1 MKTLSLWIR
10 PEALTNGQIKEKAC
24 NEYMNIMEVTGKN
37 VLYPDMPKGFHAL
50 LLFLTEGEIS
60 FVMKEEKIVVIAPAC
75 IDFVF
80 ISQLNDVK
88 TSENFKGT
96 LIITDQIFF
105 KKATEA
111 FRFSLSKVI
120 YYYSQKPFVLFTQ
133 QEIERVTQLTGFL
146 ENIIKQKEHRFNND
160 MVRNFL
166 QSILYEIWNEVLCT
180 FDDKINT
187 TEYIEDDLLGDFFY
201 LVHTHCRKHHHV
213 KWYAEQLCISSDAL
227 SSRLRKI
234 YGKNASQLID
244 ETLLTDAKLC
254 LLEPRATIQSVSEL
268 LCFADQASFCN
279 FFKRCSGISP
289 SEFRKSRMS

>member
-24 NEYMNIMEVTGKN
+24 NEYMNIMELTGKN
-37 VLYPDMPKGFHAL
+37 VLYPDMPKGFHSL

-60 FVMKEEKIVVIAPAC
+60 FVMREEKIVVIAPAC

-88 TSENFKGT
+88 TSDNFKGT

-105 KKATEA
+105 KKTTET

-133 QEIERVTQLTGFL
+133 QEIERITQLTGFL
-146 ENIIKQKEHRFNND
+146 ENIIKQKKHRFNND
-160 MVRNFL
+160 MAKNFL

-201 LVHTHCRKHHHV
+201 LVHTHCREHHQV
-213 KWYAEQLCISSDAL
+213 KWYAEQLCISADAL

-268 LCFADQASFCN
+268 LCFADQASFCK

-289 SEFRKSRMS
+289 SEFRKNRMS

>member
-24 NEYMNIMEVTGKN
+24 NEYMNIMEVTGKD

-88 TSENFKGT
+88 T
-96 LIITDQIFF
+96 
-105 KKATEA
+105 
-111 FRFSLSKVI
+111 SLSKVI

>member
-24 NEYMNIMEVTGKN
+24 NEYMNIMEVTGNN

-201 LVHTHCRKHHHV
+201 LVHTHCRKHHQV

-268 LCFADQASFCN
+268 LCFADQASFCK

>member
-24 NEYMNIMEVTGKN
+24 NEYMNIMEVTGKD

-96 LIITDQIFF
+96 LIIITDQIFF
-105 KKATEA
+105 KKATET

-166 QSILYEIWNEVLCT
+166 QSILYEIGTKSYVHLMI
-180 FDDKINT
+180 KSILQNT
-187 TEYIEDDLLGDFFY
+187 LKMICLEISFIWCIRIAENIPCQM
-201 LVHTHCRKHHHV
+201 VCRT
-213 KWYAEQLCISSDAL
+213 
-227 SSRLRKI
+227 
-234 YGKNASQLID
+234 
-244 ETLLTDAKLC
+244 TLH
-254 LLEPRATIQSVSEL
+254 I
-268 LCFADQASFCN
+268 
-279 FFKRCSGISP
+279 I
-289 SEFRKSRMS
+289 

>member
-133 QEIERVTQLTGFL
+133 QEIERNHPT
-146 ENIIKQKEHRFNND
+146 HRFPGKYY
-160 MVRNFL
+160 
-166 QSILYEIWNEVLCT
+166 Q
-180 FDDKINT
+180 
-187 TEYIEDDLLGDFFY
+187 TE
-201 LVHTHCRKHHHV
+201 R
-213 KWYAEQLCISSDAL
+213 
-227 SSRLRKI
+227 
-234 YGKNASQLID
+234 
-244 ETLLTDAKLC
+244 
-254 LLEPRATIQSVSEL
+254 
-268 LCFADQASFCN
+268 ASFQQ
-279 FFKRCSGISP
+279 
-289 SEFRKSRMS
+289 